1 MMGVMLNASPH
12 VEEECRGLVIIL
24 NVATYV
30 CHVGVVVIISYF

>member
-1 MMGVMLNASPH
+1 MMEVMLDASAH
-12 VEEECRGLVIIL
+12 VEKECRGLVTIL